1 MDCENKPK
9 FRFPTIFRKKH
20 KSSEIDTSIEGFRYV
35 GINLTKE
42 QYQDLVALNISL
54 ISGERDYIP
63 VFNMMILLKILGLLP
78 PEMICDVS
86 ESNTS
91 NDSGDD
97 FRNEFQRKFGKF
109 RE

>member
-54 ISGERDYIP
+54 IGGERDYIP

-78 PEMICDVS
+78 PEMICDAAD
-86 ESNTS
+86 NQTG
-91 NDSGDD
+91 NDGCDD
-97 FRNEFQRKFGKF
+97 FQEEFQRKFGKYK
-109 RE
+109 E